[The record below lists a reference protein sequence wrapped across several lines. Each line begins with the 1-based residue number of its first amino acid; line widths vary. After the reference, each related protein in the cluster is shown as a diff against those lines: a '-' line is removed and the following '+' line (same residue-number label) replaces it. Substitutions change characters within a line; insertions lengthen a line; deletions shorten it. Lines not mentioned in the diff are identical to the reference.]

1 MGRVGAGIGASMRQ
15 TARLALTPGL
25 RQSIRLLRMPAADLA
40 GALVEAAA
48 GNPWIDLGAPP
59 RHGDSDSSGTGELP
73 DRTMGLIAH
82 VCAQIDHAFPAG
94 PDRAIAL
101 AFAGALAPTGWLDS
115 DVGEIAAEAGV
126 AEDAA
131 AAVLARLQRFDPPGV
146 FARSL
151 AECLRLQAEDAG
163 LLDPG
168 MVRIIDRLD
177 LLAAGDTA
185 ALAAAAA
192 LDHPALAVRIAA
204 IRRFDPKPG
213 VRFAAASPPQ
223 PPDILVSRTEAGLE
237 VTLNDA
243 ALPPLRL
250 RAGPADDPGWRA
262 ARDLV
267 AAVARRQATLL
278 AVAQHVLHHQAAAV
292 EAGPGALRPLTRAAV
307 AAALGLAESTVSRAV
322 AGAAVRTPRGTRP
335 LSAYFAAALGDEAT
349 AARAQAMLRRA
360 VADEEG
366 APLSDAA
373 LAALLAEAGIP
384 AARRTVAKYRA
395 ALGIP
400 SAARRRRQP

>member
-1 MGRVGAGIGASMRQ
+1 MRQ

-25 RQSIRLLRMPAADLA
+25 RQSIRLLRLPAADLA
-40 GALVEAAA
+40 RALAEAAA
-48 GNPWIDLGAPP
+48 VNPWIDLGAPP
-59 RHGDSDSSGTGELP
+59 RHGGGDSDGAGDVP
-73 DRTMGLIAH
+73 DRAMGLIAH

-94 PDRAIAL
+94 ADRAIAL
-101 AFAGALAPTGWLDS
+101 AFAGALAPTGWLDA
-115 DVGEIAAEAGV
+115 DVAQVAAEAGV
-126 AEDAA
+126 AEGAA
-131 AAVLARLQRFDPPGV
+131 AAVLARLQRLDPPGV

-168 MVRIIDRLD
+168 MDRILDRLD

-185 ALAAAAA
+185 ALAAATA
-192 LDHPALAVRIAA
+192 LDHAALATRIAA

-213 VRFAAASPPQ
+213 ARFAAASPPQ

-262 ARDLV
+262 ARDLI

-278 AVAQHVLHHQAAAV
+278 AVARHVLHHQAAAV
-292 EAGPGALRPLTRAAV
+292 EGGPGALRPLTRAAV
-307 AAALGLAESTVSRAV
+307 AASLGLAESTVSRAV
-322 AGAAVRTPRGTRP
+322 AGAAVKVPGGTRP
-335 LSAYFAAALGDEAT
+335 
-349 AARAQAMLRRA
+349 
-360 VADEEG
+360 
-366 APLSDAA
+366 
-373 LAALLAEAGIP
+373 
-384 AARRTVAKYRA
+384 
-395 ALGIP
+395 
-400 SAARRRRQP
+400 